1 MPSSYPL
8 HKAIEKGNLSSVK
21 KLVKENKEYL
31 NNKDYCGRT
40 PLTTA
45 VLHKEHKIAEF
56 LLSQGANTS
65 DHDGIPLLHSVVSGV
80 SKDAVDILKIFLKYQ
95 VDPNVL
101 DDFGSV
107 PINYTVGRLNFEL
120 TFLLLTFPTIKVDI
134 EDRFGKNP
142 LEHLLIRFESEA
154 NAEQERLKKDYTKCI
169 RAFLLKGAIVRKS
182 ILCKYLPEKYEE
194 IQKLIHSIMESIQ
207 EKFKLP
213 EDIKSTQ
220 ILLQLD
226 SWQWALLWSTAISRG
241 NPKRKPFFEK
251 LPTELVQMVIEA
263 ALDYRLTQAQIT
275 KIFENANFPCKET
288 HPNCEPKGS
297 RRSAIRRFLHIEKA
311 PESKKQAPEATAD
324 TFSIR
329 NRP

>member
-8 HKAIEKGNLSSVK
+8 HKAIEKGNLFSVE

-31 NNKDYCGRT
+31 NNKDYIGRT
-40 PLTTA
+40 PLITA
-45 VLHKEHKIAEF
+45 VFRKKHKIAEF
-56 LLSQGANTS
+56 LLSQGANPS
-65 DHDGIPLLHSVVSGV
+65 DYNGIPLLHSVVSGG
-80 SKDAVDILKIFLKYQ
+80 DAVDILKIFLKYHQ

-101 DDFGSV
+101 DKLGNV
-107 PINYTVGRLNFEL
+107 PINYTVGRLNFKW

-142 LEHLLIRFESEA
+142 LEHLLIRFESA
-154 NAEQERLKKDYTKCI
+154 SNAEQERLKKDYTKCI

-182 ILCKYLPEKYEE
+182 ILCKYLPNEKYEE

-241 NPKRKPFFEK
+241 NPKRKPFFGK

-263 ALDYRLTQAQIT
+263 ALDYRLTQAQIA
-275 KIFENANFPCKET
+275 KIFEKANFPCKET
-288 HPNCEPKGS
+288 PPDCEPKGS
-297 RRSAIRRFLHIEKA
+297 RRSARRFLHIENA
-311 PESKKQAPEATAD
+311 PEPKKQAPEATAS